1 MRYHPLCCQQSAA
14 AHVDRTHKEVG
25 VRRNTALKDNY
36 SQTVAL
42 STPVWF
48 SLWLFVIK
56 AFICC
61 NNTVHITVV
70 CVAK

>member
-1 MRYHPLCCQQSAA
+1 MRYHPLCGQQSAA

-25 VRRNTALKDNY
+25 VRRNTALKNNY

-48 SLWLFVIK
+48 SLRLFVIK
-56 AFICC
+56 TLICC

-70 CVAK
+70 RAAK